1 MGNFMF
7 HKNISSVAVAAVMAS
22 TAGGAVASGF
32 ALMEQN
38 SSGLGN
44 AYSGQ
49 GAAAENAS
57 TIFFNPAGMT
67 LLPGRQVSGSVEL
80 IQTSA
85 KFTDSGASRNGLG
98 AFAPAGGDNGGNA
111 GGLHGIPNGFVSWQ
125 LTDTLWA
132 GLGVSVPFGLSTDY
146 GANFIG
152 RFQSRTSEVK
162 TLDINPSLA
171 WRPLNW
177 LAVGGGFSIQ
187 QGSIKIQ
194 RAAPIAGE
202 RSTTTDLDDTGWG
215 WNVGAMLMPTDS
227 TRIGLSYRSAIKY
240 NMTGTFSSNSP
251 INPVGS
257 VSMAIKVPDTWSIS
271 GSQRFGD
278 VQLLAD
284 YTYTKWDVVQSPLL
298 IAQTPTVATPPGGV
312 LSTFNLLFRN
322 TYRAGLGVNYDLN
335 QAWMLKGGVAYDK
348 SPVTDATR
356 TAFLPDNNRTWLSV
370 GAKWRPSKDLTL
382 DVGYAH
388 LFISDAPINN
398 LQLATGG
405 GNVVGT
411 YKANVNILG
420 GQATYR
426 F

>member
-1 MGNFMF
+1 MF
-7 HKNISSVAVAAVMAS
+7 RKKISAIAVAAAIS
-22 TAGGAVASGF
+22 SAGAGGALASGF
-32 ALMEQN
+32 ALIEQN
-38 SSGLGN
+38 ASGLGN

-67 LLPGRQVSGSVEL
+67 FLPGRQVTGSLEL
-80 IQTSA
+80 VQPSA
-85 KFTDSGASRNGLG
+85 KFTNSGASRNGLG
-98 AFAPAGGDNGGNA
+98 AFAPAGGDNGGDA
-111 GGLHGIPNGFVSWQ
+111 GSLAGIPNAYMSWQ
-125 LTDTLWA
+125 VSDTVWA
-132 GLGVSVPFGLSTDY
+132 GLGISVPFGLKTEYD
-146 GANFIG
+146 AQFIG
-152 RFQSRTSEVK
+152 RFQSRSSEVK

-171 WRPLNW
+171 WKPVSW
-177 LAVGGGFSIQ
+177 LSLGGGVSFQ
-187 QGSIKIQ
+187 QGSIKIL
-194 RAAPIAGE
+194 RSVPVAGE
-202 RSTTTDLDDTGWG
+202 RNATIDLDDTGWG
-215 WNVGAMLMPTDS
+215 WNVGAMLMPAES
-227 TRIGLSYRSAIKY
+227 TRIGLSYRSSIKY

-251 INPVGS
+251 LNPIGNVALS
-257 VSMAIKVPDTWSIS
+257 IKVPDTWSLS

-298 IAQTPTVATPPGGV
+298 IAQTPTLATPAGGV

-335 QAWMLKGGVAYDK
+335 REWMLKGGVAYDK
-348 SPVTDATR
+348 SPVQDSTR
-356 TAFLPDNNRTWLSV
+356 TTFLPDNNRTWLSI
-370 GAKWRPSKDLTL
+370 GAKWRPSNELTV

-388 LFISDAPINN
+388 LFVSDAPINN

-420 GQATYR
+420 GQLTYR